1 MRRHEDWMRQ
11 ARKDLGHAES
21 ALEGGDYEWACFAA
35 QQSAEKAV
43 KALLFA
49 RGITVW
55 GHAVTFLVAEL
66 PPGDRPSE
74 QLLDSAR
81 ELDTHYITSRYPDA
95 HPAGAPL
102 DYYTRATAERA
113 VQATRGMIDHVED
126 RLASA

>member
-1 MRRHEDWMRQ
+1 MRRHEDWLRQ
-11 ARKDLGHAES
+11 ARKDLDHAGR

-43 KALLFA
+43 RALLHA
-49 RGITVW
+49 RGATVW

-66 PPGDRPSE
+66 APEDKPSE
-74 QLLDSAR
+74 ELLDSMR

-102 DYYTRATAERA
+102 DYYTRSTAERA
-113 VQATRGMIDHVED
+113 AQATTRMIEHVED
-126 RLASA
+126 RLAQA